1 MKNLFLTF
9 LVTIFA
15 LSSCSLPS
23 RLPQNL
29 ETGQQASAPEIKA
42 EQDPQRQVIFT
53 ADMDMVV
60 ENPDSTAQSL
70 QKMVAKE
77 GGQTFFRQGNEF
89 TFKIHPEK
97 LEPVMDQIALLGEVK
112 SRVINSSDIT
122 SAYYDT
128 QIRLENAEKTRQRY
142 LQILDMAQTVDE
154 ILKVEKEL
162 ERINRQIDLL
172 RGQMNLF
179 KNQVADATLKVSLHE
194 KTKLGVIGH
203 LGNGVVKG
211 VKWLFVTN

>member
-1 MKNLFLTF
+1 MKNLLLFLSLFALTF
-9 LVTIFA
+9 
-15 LSSCSLPS
+15 SSCIPN
-23 RLPQNL
+23 QAGYL
-29 ETGQQASAPEIKA
+29 EAADQRTQAQEYKK
-42 EQDPQRQVIFT
+42 EQDAQRQVVFT

-60 ENPDSTAQSL
+60 ENPDSTARTL

-179 KNQVADATLKVSLHE
+179 KNQVADATLKVSLRE